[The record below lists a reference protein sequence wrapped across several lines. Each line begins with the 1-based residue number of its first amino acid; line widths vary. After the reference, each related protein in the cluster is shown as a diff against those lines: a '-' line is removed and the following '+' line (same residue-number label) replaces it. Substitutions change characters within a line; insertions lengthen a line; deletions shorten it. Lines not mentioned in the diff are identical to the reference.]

1 LANHDAAA
9 EEEEEEEETGSSDI
23 NGCGGERQG
32 LREFGDEK
40 RNDTE

>member
-1 LANHDAAA
+1 VNLDAAA
-9 EEEEEEEETGSSDI
+9 EEETGSSDI
-23 NGCGGERQG
+23 NSCGGERQG